1 MAVEFWT
8 GGAPRPSAADSKF
21 LNSARQA
28 MRAEE
33 LGYDGI
39 VFYDSQNLFADC
51 YIALAQA
58 AQATSTIKLGTG
70 VTNSFTRH
78 AAVTASAILAVQAES
93 GGRAHLGIGRGDSA
107 LAHLGMAPDPVSA
120 FEEYLKR
127 LQGYL
132 RGEEV
137 PFEAGGTVESLD
149 LADRPVSSRIEW
161 MPADLPK
168 VPVDV
173 AATGP
178 KVIAA
183 AARHAERVTFSVGA
197 DTERLQWG
205 IEVACAARAEA
216 GLTHTISFGAYVPL
230 VVHDDPEEAM
240 RIGEGEL
247 SLFARFSVMYG
258 TVIGPASESQR
269 KVLHSIH
276 NAYDMTRHSGADSP
290 QAVVLTA
297 EFARNFGIF
306 GPPSYCADRLSE
318 LVELGIDRFILV
330 GTEVDPNNPESAR
343 AAERLIGEV
352 LPALRKP
359 I

>member
-8 GGAPRPSAADSKF
+8 MGAPRPSATDSKF

-33 LGYDGI
+33 VGYDGI
-39 VFYDSQNLFADC
+39 VFYDSQNLASDC

-58 AQATSTIKLGTG
+58 AQVTSTIKLGTG

-78 AAVTASAILAVQAES
+78 AAVTASAIVTVQAES

-107 LAHLGMAPDPVSA
+107 LAHLGRAPDPVSA
-120 FEEYLKR
+120 FEVYLKR
-127 LQGYL
+127 VQSYL

-137 PFEAGGTVESLD
+137 PFEAGGTVDSLA
-149 LADRPVSSRIEW
+149 LADGPVSSRIEW

-183 AARHAERVTFSVGA
+183 AARHADRVTFSVGA
-197 DTERLQWG
+197 DAERVHWG
-205 IEVACAARAEA
+205 IEVARTARAEA
-216 GLTHTISFGAYVPL
+216 GLSPAISFGAYVPL

-240 RIGEGEL
+240 RMGEGSL

-269 KVLHSIH
+269 KVLHGIH
-276 NAYDMTRHSGADSP
+276 NSYDMKQHSGTGSP
-290 QAVVLTA
+290 QAAVLTA

-330 GTEVDPNNPESAR
+330 GTDVDPNNLESAR
-343 AAERLIGEV
+343 AAERLIEEV
-352 LPALRKP
+352 LPALREL